1 MSIVSVKRDLLDSL
15 KADREYRHAWNLEN
29 VYTSVCF
36 QIRALREQRELS
48 QAGLGKSA
56 RMAQERMSI
65 LEDPNADTK
74 PTLRTLLR
82 IADACDVGLDVRFV
96 PYGIVIDR
104 STRTDLKTLEVPSF
118 DEELP
123 DLEREIEREEPAVEA
138 ARSSHD
144 AQGKYALLS
153 LQGRNEAPQGE
164 SRSFIARIARSGIE
178 NQAGLRAVPNPV
190 VSRQENEGRCGSR
203 KRKERFTKSKGIH
216 GRRQVRTEHAIRP
229 TIAAT
234 ESGTRSGVPTV
245 RSAA

>member
-1 MSIVSVKRDLLDSL
+1 VNIVSVKRDLLDSL
-15 KADREYRHAWNLEN
+15 KTDREYRHAWNLEN
-29 VYTSVCF
+29 VYTGVCF

-96 PYGIVIDR
+96 PYGTVIDR
-104 STRTDLKTLEVPSF
+104 STKTNLQTLEVPSF

-123 DLEREIEREEPAVEA
+123 DLERGIEREEQAVEA

-144 AQGKYALLS
+144 AQGKSALLS
-153 LQGRNEAPQGE
+153 LQAHNEAPQGE
-164 SRSFIARIARSGIE
+164 SLSFIARSVIE
-178 NQAGLRAVPNPV
+178 NQAGLRAVPNPI
-190 VSRQENEGRCGSR
+190 VSRQENEGPCGNR
-203 KRKERFTKSKGIH
+203 KRKERSTKSKGIH
-216 GRRQVRTEHAIRP
+216 GRRRKQVRTEPEIQP

-234 ESGTRSGVPTV
+234 GSGTPSGAPTV
-245 RSAA
+245 RVAA